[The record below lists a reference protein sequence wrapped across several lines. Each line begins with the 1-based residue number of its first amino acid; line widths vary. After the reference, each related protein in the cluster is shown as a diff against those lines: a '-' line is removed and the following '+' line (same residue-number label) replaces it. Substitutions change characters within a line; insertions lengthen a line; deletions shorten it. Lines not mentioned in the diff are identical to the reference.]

1 MVIGLKEHLLSSI
14 FTAAFAAFG
23 MTANAADLN
32 ASYVSGTL
40 DGMVPQIGVGEGI
53 FEKHGLEVGL
63 IAVKTGAELVS
74 SVVSGAANF
83 SAPSP
88 LITIPAIEKGGD
100 IKFLMNNYDLDY
112 SLLAKP
118 SIGIDANASY
128 PENVKPLKG
137 LRIGVVGRGGLSEL
151 FIRKIFSDAGLDP
164 DKDLNVIA
172 VGAGVTALA
181 AFENDQIDALTTLP
195 PNDVIMKPEEYV
207 TVVDNETARQKVF
220 GPDFVATALIT
231 SGELVTSSPDT
242 VKAICES
249 WADTIKFMKEP
260 ANKAKVV
267 SYFSKSLNLQED
279 QAAAVFERYSTN
291 FNSKL
296 TPNRWE
302 AVRVLKPTAPD
313 WDTGIYAPCAEA
325 GSK

>member
-1 MVIGLKEHLLSSI
+1 MVIRQKKHLLSSM
-14 FTAAFAAFG
+14 FVAGFVALTSAASAAEL
-23 MTANAADLN
+23 NAA
-32 ASYVSGTL
+32 YVSGTL

-53 FEKHGLEVGL
+53 FRKHGLEVGL

-118 SIGIDANASY
+118 GVGIDRKASY

-151 FIRKIFSDAGLDP
+151 FARKIFSDAGLDP

-172 VGAGVTALA
+172 VGAGVTALT
-181 AFENDQIDALTTLP
+181 AFQNDQIDALTTLP
-195 PNDVIMKPEEYV
+195 PNDVIMKPEEYL
-207 TVVDNETARQKVF
+207 TVVDNQTARQKVF
-220 GPDFVATALIT
+220 SPGFVATALVT
-231 SGELVTSSPDT
+231 SGEMVKSSPNT
-242 VKAICES
+242 VKSFCEA
-249 WADTIKFMKEP
+249 WADTIKFMREP
-260 ANKAKVV
+260 ANKAKVI
-267 SYFSKSLNLQED
+267 SYFSKSLNLKDD
-279 QAAAVFERYSTN
+279 QAVAVFERYGGN
-291 FNSKL
+291 YNSKL
-296 TPNRWE
+296 TTERWD
-302 AVRVLKPTAPD
+302 AVRALRPNAPE
-313 WDTGIYAPCAEA
+313 WNTGVYAPCAEV